1 MKEEEAATT
10 QRAGPDDTEAILAV
24 QKRTCRSMAR
34 LYGDWAIPPLSRSLP
49 SLLDEFD
56 DHVVLKAV
64 RGRRIVGSVRAK

>member
-1 MKEEEAATT
+1 MKEEEVVTI
-10 QRAGPDDTEAILAV
+10 QRA
-24 QKRTCRSMAR
+24 M
-34 LYGDWAIPPLSRSLP
+34 PPLSRSLP